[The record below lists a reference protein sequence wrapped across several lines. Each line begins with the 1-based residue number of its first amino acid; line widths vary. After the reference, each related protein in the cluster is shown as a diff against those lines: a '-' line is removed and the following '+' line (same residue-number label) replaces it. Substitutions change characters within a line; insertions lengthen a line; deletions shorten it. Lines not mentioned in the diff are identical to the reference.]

1 MRKAFLTFALGLS
14 AYAIAPAA
22 LAADEGPCGNFDF
35 KAGIACKIEVEGGC
49 TAACDPLK
57 VEVACGGKCTADS
70 NTTCTDTCG
79 ESCLKECD
87 PQLLDCFKGC
97 HAECDQP
104 TIDLCKKDHPDAD
117 CVTQAKAQCDVHCND
132 NCKVPDTS
140 CEEHCHKCCVGS
152 CQTQVNF
159 ECDFKCSADV
169 QINCKAQCTK
179 PSGGIFCNGQF
190 VNATDVDACIKYLAT
205 KNLNVDVS
213 ARGSASCNGGN
224 CNAEG
229 SVSLTKPN
237 VPGSGSGG
245 GCSTAPDSSNG
256 VTGTLGLVGLA
267 FVVSSVLRARR
278 QRQ

>member
-1 MRKAFLTFALGLS
+1 MRKTLLAFALGLS
-14 AYAIAPAA
+14 AYTAAPAA
-22 LAADEGPCGNFDF
+22 FAADEGPCGNFDF
-35 KAGIACKIEVEGGC
+35 SAGVSCKVEVEGGC

-57 VEVACGGKCTADS
+57 VEVACGGKCTATAD
-70 NTTCTDTCG
+70 TQCTDTCG

-87 PQLLDCFKGC
+87 PHLLDCFQGC

-104 TIDLCKKDHPDAD
+104 AIDVCKKDHPEAD

-159 ECDFKCSADV
+159 DCDFKCSLDV
-169 QINCKAQCTK
+169 QVSCKAQCTK

-190 VNATDVDACIKYLAT
+190 VNATDVDACIKYLAA

-213 ARGSASCNGGN
+213 ARGSAACTGSN

-229 SVSLTKPN
+229 SLSFARPD
-237 VPGSGSGG
+237 SG
-245 GCSTAPDSSNG
+245 GCSTSPPGSSNG

-267 FVVSSVLRARR
+267 WAVSSVLRARR